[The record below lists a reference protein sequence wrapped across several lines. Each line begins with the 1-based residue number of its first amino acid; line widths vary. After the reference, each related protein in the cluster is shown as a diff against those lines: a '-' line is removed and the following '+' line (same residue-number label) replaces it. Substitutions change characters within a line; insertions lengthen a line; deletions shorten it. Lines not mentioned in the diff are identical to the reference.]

1 MGAKFCAEAPRQKL
15 IGVMYLVYTAMLA
28 LNVDKNVL
36 NAFTTVDHGL
46 EMTIQNFNAKNV
58 QTYARFDQAAA
69 VNPKKAGR
77 YKATADSIRLETDKL
92 VNHIQDLKEELVCRA
107 DKKEKADF
115 DHIEKKDDT
124 HMAAE
129 IMLLEKKGTVLKD
142 MITKYREGLVQL
154 SKKDSALVSALEKS
168 LSTKNPKPIP
178 GELRQTWESAHFDG
192 YPLIAVVTL
201 MTKMQSDLRNAEADV
216 INYLFKQIDAK
227 SFKVNKLLAQVIPNS
242 TYVLEGGTYESQ
254 IFLAAVDTTDYP
266 AISVNGK
273 RLSVNDNGKAI
284 FKVPASKSGDY
295 SYKGKIRFKMPDG
308 TYKNFPFKGEY
319 QVARPTL
326 TISPTKMN
334 VFYKG
339 VSNPVSISVPGILP
353 SQLDPQVS
361 NGKIKRTK
369 NGYEV
374 FPSVAG
380 KKAVVSVYAKLPAGK
395 KLMGKMDFRV
405 KRVPDPVA
413 EIFGMST
420 GSVLKGKFNGRVK
433 VDAVLKDFDFDLGFK
448 VKSFVVSTTKRGF
461 VVEKRSNSQY
471 LTNDQIKLVKGVSRG
486 SRVYIENIM
495 AHGDDGT
502 NRRLPSISLRI
513 N

>member
-1 MGAKFCAEAPRQKL
+1 
-15 IGVMYLVYTAMLA
+15 
-28 LNVDKNVL
+28 
-36 NAFTTVDHGL
+36 
-46 EMTIQNFNAKNV
+46 
-58 QTYARFDQAAA
+58 
-69 VNPKKAGR
+69 
-77 YKATADSIRLETDKL
+77 
-92 VNHIQDLKEELVCRA
+92 
-107 DKKEKADF
+107 
-115 DHIEKKDDT
+115 
-124 HMAAE
+124 
-129 IMLLEKKGTVLKD
+129 
-142 MITKYREGLVQL
+142 
-154 SKKDSALVSALEKS
+154 
-168 LSTKNPKPIP
+168 
-178 GELRQTWESAHFDG
+178 
-192 YPLIAVVTL
+192 
-201 MTKMQSDLRNAEADV
+201 
-216 INYLFKQIDAK
+216 
-227 SFKVNKLLAQVIPNS
+227 
-242 TYVLEGGTYESQ
+242 
-254 IFLAAVDTTDYP
+254 
-266 AISVNGK
+266 
-273 RLSVNDNGKAI
+273 
-284 FKVPASKSGDY
+284 
-295 SYKGKIRFKMPDG
+295 MPDG